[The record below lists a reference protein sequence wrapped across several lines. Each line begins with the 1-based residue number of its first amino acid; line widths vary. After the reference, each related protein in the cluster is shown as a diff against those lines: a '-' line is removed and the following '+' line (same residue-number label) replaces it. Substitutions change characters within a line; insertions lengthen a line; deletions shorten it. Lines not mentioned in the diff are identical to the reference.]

1 MKLIPLVLL
10 ALSLNGCADSADP
23 GDIHQG
29 AVICQGFGCT
39 PPPGKHSSSS
49 ATHKPTRDEK
59 IRARQGLP
67 PDFGSDESRVSFPI
81 RF

>member
-1 MKLIPLVLL
+1 MKLIPLALL
-10 ALSLNGCADSADP
+10 ALCLNGCADSAAPLDSR
-23 GDIHQG
+23 QG
-29 AVICQGFGCT
+29 PVICQGFGCNT
-39 PPPGKHSSSS
+39 PPGKHSSSS

-81 RF
+81 KF